1 VVVDRRL
8 LVRPCIQLPR
18 GALVILA
25 AAVLAL
31 GGCASTSQATPE
43 RDAEAKQFIA
53 RPDAATI
60 YVYRD
65 DFVAMEPATDDTVLY
80 VGGRLIGATLPTTF
94 FRIDLRAGE
103 HLLHGLAYDQGSLK
117 VNARL
122 GEIYFVSLQSIV
134 GTSHFT
140 LVKPETGKR
149 DILRCCALLEN
160 WAPGRQPLLLQ

>member
-1 VVVDRRL
+1 M
-8 LVRPCIQLPR
+8 RPGIQLPR
-18 GALVILA
+18 GALVTMA

-31 GGCASTSQATPE
+31 GGCASTPQATPE

-65 DFVAMEPATDDTVLY
+65 DFVAVDQGTDDSVLY
-80 VGGRLIGATLPTTF
+80 VGSRLIGATLPTTF
-94 FRIDLRAGE
+94 FRIDLQAGE
-103 HLLHGLAYDQGSLK
+103 HLLRGYAYDQGSLK
-117 VNARL
+117 LDTRL
-122 GEIYFVSLQSIV
+122 GEIYFVSLQSTG
-134 GTSHFT
+134 GTSRFT

-160 WAPGRQPLLLQ
+160 WAPEQRPLLR

>member
-8 LVRPCIQLPR
+8 LICPCIQLPR
-18 GALVILA
+18 GAWSILA
-25 AAVLAL
+25 AAVLVL
-31 GGCASTSQATPE
+31 GGCASTPQATPE
-43 RDAEAKQFIA
+43 RDAEARQFNA

-65 DFVAMEPATDDTVLY
+65 DFTAVEQATDGTVLY

-94 FRIDLRAGE
+94 FRIDVRAGE
-103 HLLHGLAYDQGSLK
+103 HLLHGHAYDQGSLK
-117 VNARL
+117 VDTRL
-122 GEIYFVSLQSIV
+122 GEIYFVSLQSTG
-134 GTSHFT
+134 GTSRFT

-160 WAPGRQPLLLQ
+160 WAPGKQPLLR

>member
-1 VVVDRRL
+1 M
-8 LVRPCIQLPR
+8 RPGIQLPR
-18 GALVILA
+18 GALVTMA

-31 GGCASTSQATPE
+31 GGCASTPLATPE

-65 DFVAMEPATDDTVLY
+65 DFPTLEQATDGTVLY
-80 VGGRLIGATLPTTF
+80 INRRLIGATLPTTF
-94 FRIDLRAGE
+94 YRIDMQAGQ

-117 VNARL
+117 VNTRL

-140 LVKPETGKR
+140 LVDPETGKR
-149 DILRCCALLEN
+149 NILRCCALLEN
-160 WAPGRQPLLLQ
+160 WAPGKQPLLLQ

>member
-1 VVVDRRL
+1 MRPGVRL
-8 LVRPCIQLPR
+8 PG
-18 GALVILA
+18 GALVTMA

-31 GGCASTSQATPE
+31 GGCASVPLATPE

-65 DFVAMEPATDDTVLY
+65 EFTTLEQSTDGTVLY
-80 VGGRLIGATLPTTF
+80 ISRRLIGATLPKTF
-94 FRIDLRAGE
+94 FRIDVRAGE

-117 VNARL
+117 VHTRL
-122 GEIYFVSLQSIV
+122 GEVYFVSLQSIV

-160 WAPGRQPLLLQ
+160 WAPGRQQLLLQ